1 MLTELGKF
9 LRKIRIDHDEI
20 LKDMADKL
28 GVTASFLSAVENG
41 KKRMP
46 AEWNSKICQLY
57 SLNSQQQN
65 EFSAAIA
72 DTEQKL
78 EINLQNVSTDNRNL
92 AVSFARRFSEF
103 DDSQIEAIKKIMQG
117 GNNE

>member
-1 MLTELGKF
+1 MLTALGKF
-9 LRKIRIDHDEI
+9 LRKVRIDHDEI
-20 LKDMADKL
+20 LKDMADNL

-46 AEWNSKICQLY
+46 AEWNSKICELY
-57 SLNSQQQN
+57 SFDNEQQV
-65 EFSAAIA
+65 EFTSAIA
-72 DTEQKL
+72 DTEKKL
-78 EINLQNVSTDNRNL
+78 EINLQNVAAGNRNL
-92 AVSFARRFSEF
+92 AVSFARRFTEF